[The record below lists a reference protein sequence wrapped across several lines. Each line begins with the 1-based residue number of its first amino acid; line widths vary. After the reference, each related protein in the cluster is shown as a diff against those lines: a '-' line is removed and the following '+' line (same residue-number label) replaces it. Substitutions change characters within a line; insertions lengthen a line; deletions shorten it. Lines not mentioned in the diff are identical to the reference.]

1 MKTELNT
8 CWNQLAAKLQ
18 VNLDDRDLKESELA
32 DKITDDRRAIRIF
45 TQMENRR
52 IREEKVIDEFRD
64 LLVSCGII
72 GSK

>member
-8 CWNQLAAKLQ
+8 CWNQLAAELQ
-18 VNLDDRDLKESELA
+18 VNLDDRDFKESELA

-45 TQMENRR
+45 SQMENRR
-52 IREEKVIDEFRD
+52 IREEKIIDEFRD
-64 LLVSCGII
+64 LLVSRGII